1 MKGKKPG
8 GGIASK
14 AALVGANRVIGPGW
28 GEVIMIYAMLVG
40 GRFQGFEHKIA
51 MVVNLH

>member
-28 GEVIMIYAMLVG
+28 GEVIMIFAMLMR
-40 GRFQGFEHKIA
+40 GRFKGFEHKIA
-51 MVVNLH
+51 KVVNLH